1 MDGKILLARVAV
13 RSRRKLIYSPLVN
26 NTFMCTVHGGVLF
39 VTLIYL
45 EVCISIELSDKKRS
59 IMVHALLPH

>member
-1 MDGKILLARVAV
+1 MGKYYSRGLLCGLDANSFILPSTTHSCVL
-13 RSRRKLIYSPLVN
+13 
-26 NTFMCTVHGGVLF
+26 VHGGVLF

>member
-1 MDGKILLARVAV
+1 MGKYDSRGLLCGLDANSFIL
-13 RSRRKLIYSPLVN
+13 PLSN
-26 NTFMCTVHGGVLF
+26 TTFMCTCRC